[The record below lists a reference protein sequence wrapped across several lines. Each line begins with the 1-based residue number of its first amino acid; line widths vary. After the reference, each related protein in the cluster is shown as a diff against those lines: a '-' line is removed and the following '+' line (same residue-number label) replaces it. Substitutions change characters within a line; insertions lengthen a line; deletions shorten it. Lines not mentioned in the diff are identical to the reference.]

1 MRIFCVIHIQVML
14 YVQPLA
20 GRASHSAAVKCAPH
34 SNLFMISAKTRQLP
48 QLLPV
53 GRYLDGDNDKDFWSG
68 STSRIPYMLV
78 IIPSQNNT

>member
-20 GRASHSAAVKCAPH
+20 GRASHSAA
-34 SNLFMISAKTRQLP
+34 
-48 QLLPV
+48 V